1 MNPMKTISTRLV
13 CLWAVALV
21 ALVAV
26 AGASRGQEILA
37 PDRPIAEVIDHYLDL
52 KLKTAKVAP
61 APQATDATIVRRLYL
76 DLAGRIPTAG
86 EARDYVNSTDPQKRV
101 KLIQEL
107 VAAPEFI
114 RHNATE
120 FDVFLRNDNTEAG
133 SVRGYLLTA
142 FKDNRPWDQMF
153 RDLLGVAEKPD
164 PAKPEQYVTKRLKD
178 RDSLTRDISSVFF
191 GLNIS
196 CAQCH
201 RHPYI
206 KTLTQDYFFGMRE
219 FFASSYEFQ
228 GNLLDRRFVKPSE
241 FKAKDGKVQPVRLMF
256 LNGKTVEREKVL
268 AADLAKAIQEESK
281 EIEKLAKAYAKT
293 KELPLPATFRPRSKL
308 AELALA
314 PENRDMFAQAIVNR
328 LWYRFYGYGLVMR
341 TDQMH
346 ANNPASH
353 PELLQWL
360 THDFIVHQY
369 DLKRLIGGLVTSK
382 AYARSSQWS
391 DKEAPAPQLFAVA
404 TIRPLTPSQWA
415 MSFAVA
421 NNPSLIKQ
429 GLSRELREKSLAAI
443 ETQSK
448 GLENLL
454 EYPREDMQI
463 PITESLK
470 LSNDA
475 AILKSVGG
483 QLLPVLMKSKDR
495 NQQIEESVWAV
506 LSRPPTPDDYDLFDS
521 YLEKRKDRP
530 AAGLQQ
536 MLWALINSPEFR
548 FNH

>member
-1 MNPMKTISTRLV
+1 MTTRISRNFWILTVMIGPMIAPSAHADEPLP
-13 CLWAVALV
+13 
-21 ALVAV
+21 
-26 AGASRGQEILA
+26 

-61 APQATDATIVRRLYL
+61 APQATDATLVRRLYL
-76 DLAGRIPTAG
+76 DLAGRIPAAV
-86 EARDYVNSTDPQKRV
+86 EARDYLKATDSQKRT
-101 KLIQEL
+101 KLIEEL
-107 VAAPEFI
+107 LASPEFV
-114 RHNATE
+114 RHNAIE

-133 SVRGYLLTA
+133 SVRGYLLKA
-142 FKDNRPWDQMF
+142 FQDNRPWDQMF
-153 RDLLGVAEKPD
+153 RDLLGAAEKPD

-206 KTLTQDYFFGMRE
+206 KSLTQDYFFGMRE

-228 GNLLDRRFVKPSE
+228 GNLLDRRFTKPSE
-241 FKAKDGKVQPVRLMF
+241 FKAKDGKVQPVKLMF
-256 LNGKTVEREKVL
+256 LNGKTVDREKGL
-268 AADLAKAIQEESK
+268 ATDLAKAIQEESK

-293 KELPLPATFRPRSKL
+293 KELPPPATFRPRSKL

-314 PENRDMFAQAIVNR
+314 PENRDLFAQAIVNR

-360 THDFIVHQY
+360 TRDFIAHQY
-369 DLKRLIGGLVTSK
+369 DLKRLIGGLVSSK
-382 AYARSSQWS
+382 AYARSSQWD

-404 TIRPLTPSQWA
+404 TIRPLTPQQWA
-415 MSFAVA
+415 MSFSVA
-421 NNPSLIKQ
+421 NNPSFFKP
-429 GLSRELREKSLAAI
+429 GLSRDMREKSLAAI

-448 GLENLL
+448 GLENLI

-495 NQQIEESVWAV
+495 KQQIEESVWAV

-530 AAGLQQ
+530 TAGLQQ

>member
-1 MNPMKTISTRLV
+1 MTVVQRFDDDGGVIEFAAQTQQRDARSASCTSLAWTFAKRAVSVLHFLHCRQPVGVLGRLRFQ
-13 CLWAVALV
+13 
-21 ALVAV
+21 
-26 AGASRGQEILA
+26 S
-37 PDRPIAEVIDHYLDL
+37 L
-52 KLKTAKVAP
+52 K
-61 APQATDATIVRRLYL
+61 
-76 DLAGRIPTAG
+76 
-86 EARDYVNSTDPQKRV
+86 
-101 KLIQEL
+101 
-107 VAAPEFI
+107 
-114 RHNATE
+114 
-120 FDVFLRNDNTEAG
+120 AG

-201 RHPYI
+201 RHSYI
-206 KTLTQDYFFGMRE
+206 KSLTQDYFFGMRE

-228 GNLLDRRFVKPSE
+228 GNLLDRRFTKPSE
-241 FKAKDGKVQPVRLMF
+241 FKAKDGKVQPVKLMF
-256 LNGKTVEREKVL
+256 LNGKTVEGEKVS
-268 AADLAKAIQEESK
+268 ATDLAKAIQEESK

-293 KELPLPATFRPRSKL
+293 KELPPPATFRPRSKL

-360 THDFIVHQY
+360 TRDFIAHKY
-369 DLKRLIGGLVTSK
+369 DLKRLIGGLVSSK

-421 NNPSLIKQ
+421 NNPSLIKP
-429 GLSRELREKSLAAI
+429 GLSRDMREKSLATI

-495 NQQIEESVWAV
+495 KLQIEESVWAV
-506 LSRPPTPDDYDLFDS
+506 LSRAPTSDDYDVFDS
-521 YLEKRKDRP
+521 YMEKRKDRP

>member
-1 MNPMKTISTRLV
+1 MNLMKTISTRLV

-26 AGASRGQEILA
+26 ASASRGQEILA

-52 KLKTAKVAP
+52 KLKTAKVTP
-61 APQATDATIVRRLYL
+61 APQASDLTLARRLHL
-76 DLAGRIPTAG
+76 DLAGRIPTPN
-86 EARDYVNSTDPQKRV
+86 EAREFVKSTDPQKRT
-101 KLIQEL
+101 KLIEEL
-107 VAAPEFI
+107 LASPEFV
-114 RHNATE
+114 RYNAIE
-120 FDVFLRNDNTEAG
+120 FDVLLRNDNTEAA
-133 SVRGYLLTA
+133 SVRGYLLKA
-142 FKDNRPWDQMF
+142 FKENRPWDQMF

-201 RHPYI
+201 RHPYV

-241 FKAKDGKVQPVRLMF
+241 FKAKDGKVQPVKLMF
-256 LNGKTVEREKVL
+256 LNGKTVEREKGL

-293 KELPLPATFRPRSKL
+293 KELPPPANFRPRSKL
-308 AELALA
+308 ADLALA

-353 PELLQWL
+353 PVLLQWL
-360 THDFIVHQY
+360 TRDFIAHQY
-369 DLKRLIGGLVTSK
+369 DLKRLIGGLVASK

-448 GLENLL
+448 GIENLL

-475 AILKSVGG
+475 TILKSVGG
-483 QLLPVLMKSKDR
+483 QLLPVLMKSRDR
-495 NQQIEESVWAV
+495 KQQIEESMWAV
-506 LSRPPTPDDYDLFDS
+506 LSRPPTPDDYDLLDS